1 MLRIILSVI
10 AGIFSCVNITV
21 AQATEKIHRI
31 EYFFDTDPGFGNA
44 TTVNVIPAA
53 TTITNFNFTPNLS
66 SLTRGLHRLYV
77 RTLDSAYRW
86 SNTTTKK
93 HF

>member
-1 MLRIILSVI
+1 MKNTILRIILSVI

-53 TTITNFNFTPNLS
+53 TTITNPYIDKFHYLEDEYTE
-66 SLTRGLHRLYV
+66 TI
-77 RTLDSAYRW
+77 
-86 SNTTTKK
+86 KK
-93 HF
+93 INEDQYD